1 VLAPTDWSGAL
12 VEGNSNATTDVEFE
26 VPPSAKR
33 VVLRG
38 TIRNSSGEWPIEI
51 P

>member
-38 TIRNSSGEWPIEI
+38 TIRNSYGEWPIEI